1 MPNHLSIL
9 GIIHT
14 AISILALLAGFIALY
29 QFGRIKIKSLMGK
42 WYLILTFLTCITG
55 LPIMRTGQPT
65 PGHVLAVLVLLLLPL
80 AIYAYSIKLFKNK
93 ADYLQTFMMSTTLFF
108 SMVPAI
114 NETLTRVPISA
125 PIASGPDSPIIKMSL
140 LLLVV
145 VYLTG
150 TGYQILRIR
159 AFKRANPDTSWS

>member
-14 AISILALLAGFIALY
+14 AISILALFAGFIALY
-29 QFGRIKIKSLMGK
+29 QFGRIKVKSTIGQ
-42 WYLILTFLTCITG
+42 WYIILTAITCLTG

-80 AIYAYSIKLFKNK
+80 AYYAYNIKLFKNK
-93 ADYLQTFMMSTTLFF
+93 ADYLQTFFMSTTLFF

-114 NETLTRVPISA
+114 NETLTRLPVSA
-125 PIASGPDSPIIKMSL
+125 PIASGPDSPILKMSL

-145 VYLTG
+145 IYLAGST
-150 TGYQILRIR
+150 YQIYRIR
-159 AFKRANPDTSWS
+159 MFRRVNPDTMLG